1 MRILSLIFLSLP
13 ILACGK
19 SGGTGGATTS
29 PGAAN
34 FQLVCD
40 SSDTKERSSL
50 FCVRI
55 DSRNGDVQVVAVD
68 KLPVSQGP
76 TAAEARDPGTY
87 QLECHATRNE
97 ATSDLFCLRLNRASG
112 EMLLVALPKV
122 GMVPSDSK

>member
-1 MRILSLIFLSLP
+1 MRILPLLFLSLP

-19 SGGTGGATTS
+19 SGGTGGAAANLE
-29 PGAAN
+29 AAN

-55 DSRNGDVQVVAVD
+55 DTRNGDVKVVAVD

-76 TAAEARDPGTY
+76 TASEALDPGTY
-87 QLECHATRNE
+87 QLECHATRSD
-97 ATSDLFCLRLNRASG
+97 ATSDLFCLRLNRSSG

-122 GMVPSDSK
+122 GVVPSESQ